1 MHRLQP
7 LDTPLS
13 LNRAIVHYVPHRLY
27 SAQSSM
33 DARYGIYTILT
44 VAQKVAFEL
53 ALRRRDS
60 DDLPFLKHHDS
71 TCQGQEAK
79 RLRRGACGV
88 VVSYKLPMLVCR
100 VRFSAGA

>member
-13 LNRAIVHYVPHRLY
+13 LTRAIVHYVPHRLY

-33 DARYGIYTILT
+33 DARYRIYTIST

-53 ALRRRDS
+53 ALWRRDS
-60 DDLPFLKHHDS
+60 TTFH
-71 TCQGQEAK
+71 
-79 RLRRGACGV
+79 
-88 VVSYKLPMLVCR
+88 
-100 VRFSAGA
+100 F